1 MTDGG
6 EGLERG
12 MVRCRLIWNN
22 AMVEF
27 EQCAS
32 RDPFPTLAHYREN
45 TNGAGSYGWTLK
57 TF

>member
-32 RDPFPTLAHYREN
+32 RDPFVSHARSL
-45 TNGAGSYGWTLK
+45 S
-57 TF
+57 